1 MELAKSRS
9 GHDVETTA
17 NATQTMSH
25 LKQNPL
31 DMALLGIEV
40 PGADGFTIRN
50 RLNQKPDRNH
60 LPLVGISAR
69 DSDRNQVTK
78 AIQMGATDFP
88 PRNFQRPVLKA
99 RIKGLH
105 PDTTMTFLLK
115 TLNIRNT
122 LSIQEVLSIQSILCK
137 RCAVCFQF
145 INSEVGE
152 LRFRH

>member
-1 MELAKSRS
+1 M
-9 GHDVETTA
+9 T
-17 NATQTMSH
+17 
-25 LKQNPL
+25 
-31 DMALLGIEV
+31 LLGIEV

-60 LPLVGISAR
+60 LPLIDISAR

-78 AIQMGATDFP
+78 AIQIGATDFP

-105 PDTTMTFLLK
+105 PDTTMTFLLKTLK